1 MSSCRGRAEILK
13 TWNIKKG
20 HDFRIRAR
28 HPWVFSNE
36 LLDSPKGILPGELIE
51 LRDIQDHF
59 LARGYGNPHS
69 LISFRAM
76 SFNQKE
82 EFNMQ
87 PQYLANRLLQAWQFR
102 HRSGFRKSFRICYS
116 EADQMPGLILDRYV
130 FEIENNAESSQGSSR
145 ELFQVFSYQLLTSGM
160 DTAFKQNQNWEQV
173 FKLLVEATNSESISS
188 IDWAHTLLL
197 QRNDVNIRKLEGLP
211 VEPPEILKTAGTVDL
226 VVDLTSVNIQ
236 IQNVIKPTEDV
247 VFNVNL
253 VEGQKTGFFLD
264 QTFNMRLVIE
274 QLERQKEFLKSKKIR
289 ILDLCCYMGQ
299 WSSQLVSNLKSWN
312 IDCEVHLVD
321 VSEMALEK
329 ARQNLAVYG
338 VKVFSYK
345 KDVLSIS
352 EIPEF
357 ASLKFDVVISDPPA
371 FVKNKKDLHPGLAAY
386 TKLNTQAFKLCNSG
400 ALIASCTCSGAVQ
413 LEDFK
418 EALRKSILK
427 SGINARCLA
436 YGGQGFDHPNLMS
449 FPEGYYLKMVLHQ
462 ID

>member
-1 MSSCRGRAEILK
+1 MK
-13 TWNIKKG
+13 TWKIKKG

-51 LRDIQDHF
+51 LHDIQDHF

-76 SFNQKE
+76 SFAQKE
-82 EFNMQ
+82 EFDMQ
-87 PQYLANRLLQAWQFR
+87 PQYLARRLLQAWQFR
-102 HRSGFRKSFRICYS
+102 HRAGFRKSFRICYS

-130 FEIENNAESSQGSSR
+130 FEPSGSGT
-145 ELFQVFSYQLLTSGM
+145 LYQVFSYQLLTSGM
-160 DTAFKQNQNWEQV
+160 DFAFKQNKNWENV
-173 FKLLVEATNSESISS
+173 FKVLVESTIKESISS
-188 IDWAHTLLL
+188 IDWDHTLLL
-197 QRNDVNIRKLEGLP
+197 QRNDVNIRKLEGLQ
-211 VEPPEILKTAGTVDL
+211 VEPPEILKSATANQN

-236 IQNVIKPTEDV
+236 IQNVIKPSEDV

-274 QLERQKEFLKSKKIR
+274 QLERQKEFLKTRKIR

-299 WSSQLVSNLKSWN
+299 WSSQIVANLKSWN

-321 VSEMALEK
+321 VSELALEK
-329 ARQNLAVYG
+329 ARQNLAAYG
-338 VKVFSYK
+338 VEVFSYK

-400 ALIASCTCSGAVQ
+400 AVIASCTCSGAVQ

-418 EALRKSILK
+418 EALRKAILK
-427 SGINARCLA
+427 SGVNARCLA